1 MRNPI
6 AGEALRALAVNAETA
21 TEALFPLTPLYPRP
35 TAPRELLHPRIVIPF
50 SKPAEVL
57 RVCESTCTG
66 LGRIQLR
73 PHSEME
79 AV

>member
-6 AGEALRALAVNAETA
+6 AGEALRALAVN
-21 TEALFPLTPLYPRP
+21 FPLTPLYPRP